1 MDVFFIVI
9 VSLITTHYA
18 ACDVFNIVTSTT
30 SSCPGECSGEPC
42 LTLQQYASYPSNS
55 ANVTLILES
64 RTHKLERLETLIVSS
79 NTEHFTIIAPEM
91 AYIILTHDSSL
102 YLEYYYYYNQRVK
115 LHFSGISF
123 IGKAGGYHL
132 ISIERALEIIIE
144 NCSFQ
149 GIMLRMYNNW
159 NFTILRSCFS
169 NYNGH
174 STIIYSSYSNSILI
188 SECVFSNN
196 TSNSY
201 ILYISGNTV
210 TVAINATT
218 FINNTA
224 QHYHGIVHLSGT
236 GVSVLIN
243 TSTFINNRVFG
254 HGGVL
259 QITQKND
266 ESDISIVNST
276 FILNSAENGN
286 CGVFSIS
293 DASLNLR
300 DSTFYY
306 NRAYTDGGVA
316 CIWDASV
323 SVSDCTFIGN
333 TANGIGGAII
343 SDNSTVLVRSSLFR
357 KNTAGYDGGAM
368 SIYAYMSNYIIEESS
383 FIDNSAGDDGGAI
396 YVGRAG
402 SLLRIDTSTFSDN
415 RASDR
420 GGAIAIFGSTMNM
433 TSTNIYNNMADLG
446 KAISACYSE
455 VITFFNHTQSD
466 ASCRNYD
473 TNIDSYD
480 ILLVE
485 EQSKPSIIQLGKDA
499 ICSKLP
505 KEDNTIHSKLQKAS
519 AAAYTALT
527 VSITSVIGL
536 LLYVVVTKI
545 VQQIKNQTRAARQD
559 TDHEPPP
566 ENQPE
571 PVYDVAQAITAS
583 DNIEMVPNV
592 VYGTQDTRT
601 PDNWVYRVERE
612 EVWLV
617 T

>member
-1 MDVFFIVI
+1 MDCFLCFI
-9 VSLITTHYA
+9 VSLINANFAT
-18 ACDVFNIVTSTT
+18 CDIFNIVTSTT
-30 SSCPGECSGEPC
+30 SSCPGEYVGEPC
-42 LTLQQYASYPSNS
+42 LTLQQYASYPSKS

-64 RTHKLERLETLIVSS
+64 GTHKLDRFDLRFVSS
-79 NTEHFTIIAPEM
+79 HTEHFTIASEM
-91 AYIILTHDSSL
+91 AYIILTHDYSP
-102 YLEYYYYYNQRVK
+102 YYYYYYYYNQRARF
-115 LHFSGISF
+115 HFSGISF
-123 IGKAGGYHL
+123 IGRTSGYNVIL
-132 ISIERALEIIIE
+132 IERTQEIIIE

-149 GIMLRMYNNW
+149 HIRLNVYNIRNI
-159 NFTILRSCFS
+159 TILRSCFS
-169 NYNGH
+169 NYNG
-174 STIIYSSYSNSILI
+174 YSEVVYSYSSNSILI

-196 TSNSY
+196 TLNSY

-210 TVAINATT
+210 TVTINATT

-236 GVSVLIN
+236 GVSALIN
-243 TSTFINNRVFG
+243 TITFINNTVFG

-259 QITQKND
+259 QIAQKND
-266 ESDISIVNST
+266 ESDISIANST

-286 CGVFSIS
+286 CGAFSIT
-293 DASLNLR
+293 DASLDLR

-306 NRAYTDGGVA
+306 NRANTDGGVA

-357 KNTAGYDGGAM
+357 KNTAGYDGGAI
-368 SIYAYMSNYIIEESS
+368 SIYAYPSNYTIEDSS

-402 SLLRIDTSTFSDN
+402 SNLRINRSTFSDN
-415 RASDR
+415 RATDK
-420 GGAIAIFGSTMNM
+420 GGAIAIFGSMMNM

-446 KAISACYSE
+446 KAISACNSE
-455 VITFFNHTQSD
+455 VVTPFSHTQSD
-466 ASCRNYD
+466 ASCRDYD

-480 ILLVE
+480 IPLVE
-485 EQSKPSIIQLGKDA
+485 EQSKPSIIQLVGKDA
-499 ICSKLP
+499 VCSKLP

-536 LLYVVVTKI
+536 LLYVIIMKI
-545 VQQIKNQTRAARQD
+545 VQRIKNQTRAARHD

-571 PVYDVAQAITAS
+571 PVYDVAQPITAS

-592 VYGTQDTRT
+592 VYGKKNTRT
-601 PDNWVYRVERE
+601 SDN
-612 EVWLV
+612 
-617 T
+617 

>member
-1 MDVFFIVI
+1 MDCFLCFI
-9 VSLITTHYA
+9 VSLINVHFAT
-18 ACDVFNIVTSTT
+18 CDTFNIVTPTT
-30 SSCPGECSGEPC
+30 TSCPGEYVGEPC
-42 LTLQQYASYPSNS
+42 LTLQQYASYPSKS

-64 RTHKLERLETLIVSS
+64 GTHKLDRFNSRFVSS
-79 NTEHFTIIAPEM
+79 HIEHFTIASEM

-102 YLEYYYYYNQRVK
+102 YYYYYYNQEAR

-123 IGKAGGYHL
+123 VGRAGGYHV
-132 ISIERALEIIIE
+132 ISISDAQETIIE

-149 GIMLRMYNNW
+149 GIRIRLSNVRNI
-159 NFTILRSCFS
+159 TILRSCFS
-169 NYNGH
+169 NNNDLREVMYL
-174 STIIYSSYSNSILI
+174 SSSNSILI

-196 TSNSY
+196 TSNYY
-201 ILYISGNTV
+201 IFYISGN

-224 QHYHGIVHLSGT
+224 QRYHGIVHLSGT
-236 GVSVLIN
+236 EVLALIN
-243 TSTFINNRVFG
+243 TSTFINNTVFG

-259 QITQKND
+259 QITRKND
-266 ESDISIVNST
+266 ESDISIANST

-286 CGVFSIS
+286 CGAFSIS

-306 NRAYTDGGVA
+306 NRANTDGGVA
-316 CIWDASV
+316 CIWNASV

-357 KNTAGYDGGAM
+357 ENTAGYDGGAM
-368 SIYAYMSNYIIEESS
+368 SIYTFPSNYTIEESS

-402 SLLRIDTSTFSDN
+402 SNLRIDRSMFSDN
-415 RASDR
+415 RANDR

-433 TSTNIYNNMADLG
+433 TSTNIYKNIADLG
-446 KAISACYSE
+446 KAISACYSQ
-455 VITFFNHTQSD
+455 VITSFSHTQSD

-480 ILLVE
+480 IPLVE
-485 EQSKPSIIQLGKDA
+485 ERSKPSIIQLGKDA
-499 ICSKLP
+499 VCSKLP
-505 KEDNTIHSKLQKAS
+505 KEDNTIYSKLQKAS

-536 LLYVVVTKI
+536 LLYVIITKI
-545 VQQIKNQTRAARQD
+545 VQRIKSQTRAARHD

-566 ENQPE
+566 QNQPE
-571 PVYDVAQAITAS
+571 PVYDVAQPITAS

-592 VYGTQDTRT
+592 VYGKQNTRT
-601 PDNWVYRVERE
+601 SDNWV
-612 EVWLV
+612 
-617 T
+617 